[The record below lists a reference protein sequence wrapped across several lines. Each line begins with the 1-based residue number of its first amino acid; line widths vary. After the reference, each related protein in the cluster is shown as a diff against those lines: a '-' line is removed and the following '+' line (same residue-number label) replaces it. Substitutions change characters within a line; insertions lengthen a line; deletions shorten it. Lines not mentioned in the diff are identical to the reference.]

1 MCDRN
6 QQRLFQ
12 TVKDW
17 LQKHSDWLLIFDNV
31 EDLTYVNELL
41 PSVRNGYVLL
51 TTLSHATGEIIGI
64 SLESMEPEEGALFLL
79 RRAKILEFDALLDQ
93 ASIANRDTAVG
104 ISRVLAGLPLALDQA
119 GAYIEDTSCGLS
131 GYLDLC
137 QQEHARLLE
146 QRGSEQRDSQVSRH
160 PDSVTA
166 TISLALKK
174 VAQVNPAACELL
186 LFCAF
191 LAPDPLP
198 EDVFT
203 QEPRTSEAP
212 T

>member
-1 MCDRN
+1 MCDRISN
-6 QQRLFQ
+6 AYFRPSK
-12 TVKDW
+12 TG

-119 GAYIEDTSCGLS
+119 GALYRRHKLWSLW
-131 GYLDLC
+131 
-137 QQEHARLLE
+137 
-146 QRGSEQRDSQVSRH
+146 VSR
-160 PDSVTA
+160 
-166 TISLALKK
+166 
-174 VAQVNPAACELL
+174 
-186 LFCAF
+186 
-191 LAPDPLP
+191 PLP
-198 EDVFT
+198 A
-203 QEPRTSEAP
+203 RTRSTLRAAWQRA